1 MNWNPFSTPAQSTP
15 ALSPSEAPER
25 VVRRLLRLLSHAVTA
40 AAAVCLLLAA
50 AVVVAGWMEHSSA
63 ITTVSTDLFRCGAFL
78 LLLRGVLVSVF
89 LHHPA
94 LMTDE

>member
-1 MNWNPFSTPAQSTP
+1 MNWDPFTTSAN
-15 ALSPSEAPER
+15 SPSAESEQ
-25 VVRRLLRLLSHAVTA
+25 VVPRLLRLLCHAVTA

-50 AVVVAGWMEHSSA
+50 AGVMAGWLDHTSV
-63 ITTVSTDLFRCGAFL
+63 ITTTSTDLFRCGAFL